1 MNYKDRSYEFF
12 STRRAGSASSP
23 TTRGTLRWRLVAL
36 EAIASKRLVS
46 IDVFLIDTGPG
57 QLDGTVWFDAPELRV
72 IN

>member
-12 STRRAGSASSP
+12 STHRGGSASSP

-36 EAIASKRLVS
+36 EAIARKPLVS
-46 IDVFLIDTGPG
+46 IDVFLVDSGPG
-57 QLDGTVWFDAPELRV
+57 RLDGTVWFDVPELRV